1 MMTSLSVMLLR
12 ALTAARDAYAA
23 ATTLAARV
31 LGQGAYWVERVND
44 GAARTVW
51 VRPPWPLT
59 AVGGLRRPQ
68 TDGDLV
74 RVSYVDGDA
83 FKTIITRA
91 ADPLVAIT
99 DDRPDPAVLL
109 VILNGVNVTSTVLPL
124 LPALTAAHG
133 LRVRDVVSC
142 AVAAGALRTPKL
154 LDLAC
159 SDAPL
164 ELVLY
169 DRDMGEHAFR
179 GADALVELRP

>member
-1 MMTSLSVMLLR
+1 MMLLR

-23 ATTLAARV
+23 ATTLAARA
-31 LGQGAYWVERVND
+31 LGPGAYWVERVRD

-51 VRPPWPLT
+51 VRPPWPL
-59 AVGGLRRPQ
+59 AALGGGLRRPPP
-68 TDGDLV
+68 TDGDLL
-74 RVSYVDGDA
+74 RVSYVDGDT
-83 FKTIITRA
+83 FKSMITRA
-91 ADPLVAIT
+91 ADPLAAIT

-109 VILNGVNVTSTVLPL
+109 AVLNGVHNVTPAVLPL

-142 AVAAGALRTPKL
+142 AVAAGALRAPQL
-154 LDLAC
+154 LELAC
-159 SDAPL
+159 RDEPL

-179 GADALVELRP
+179 GADAAVTL